1 MKFMLL
7 KNDIYRT
14 VEVYK
19 EFEKL
24 TALEMQKQERE
35 AIERAG
41 LPVIFD
47 YDIYVEKCWGPT
59 YRGFLPIMGVPENR
73 FEEIHD
79 AKKLYYE
86 ENLKYAAENTHL
98 FNIIKAMKNEY
109 HTAVVTSGSSN
120 SKDILRYFGRLE
132 LFDVIFTIDDVKNG
146 KPDPEGFLKA
156 MEYFKVKPENTI
168 IFEDSDVGLAAARKT
183 GASICVV
190 DDFK

>member
-1 MKFMLL
+1 M
-7 KNDIYRT
+7 
-14 VEVYK
+14 
-19 EFEKL
+19 EKSKL
-24 TALEMQKQERE
+24 VICDLDGTLFDTRRVNYMAYRE

-86 ENLKYAAENTHL
+86 ENLKYATENTHL
-98 FNIIKAMKNEY
+98 FNIIKAMKNE
-109 HTAVVTSGSSN
+109 
-120 SKDILRYFGRLE
+120 LRYFGRLE

>member
-1 MKFMLL
+1 
-7 KNDIYRT
+7 
-14 VEVYK
+14 
-19 EFEKL
+19 
-24 TALEMQKQERE
+24 
-35 AIERAG
+35 
-41 LPVIFD
+41 
-47 YDIYVEKCWGPT
+47 
-59 YRGFLPIMGVPENR
+59 
-73 FEEIHD
+73 
-79 AKKLYYE
+79 
-86 ENLKYAAENTHL
+86 
-98 FNIIKAMKNEY
+98 MKNEY

-120 SKDILRYFGRLE
+120 SKDILRNIGRLE